1 MLKFSMDGNM
11 NRDVHETVS
20 QVYYEEELLY
30 AALVELFFQM
40 YTLFLFFFF
49 FWFILWIHKMIVYC
63 TKFLLLTKVNIKGCL
78 DANGVVKF

>member
-1 MLKFSMDGNM
+1 MIKFSMDGNM

-49 FWFILWIHKMIVYC
+49 LVYFMDPQNDSILYEVFTSNLSKY
-63 TKFLLLTKVNIKGCL
+63 
-78 DANGVVKF
+78 